1 MLVGL
6 AAPEANSI
14 IICSCVL
21 VLYFVLMYLKGHAFK
36 NITGKKA
43 IVINVTTNLLF
54 LLGALFLVLYFSGNF
69 NFNTIKENVINTFVN
84 ESARIMY
91 SIAVILVSVTI
102 FNTIKI
108 IVGRPIPKITKSAE
122 KRRKTLSKV
131 AISFLRYCVYII
143 DAIII
148 LAIWGVD
155 IGPMLAGL
163 GIASVVIGLGAQKLI
178 NDFISGVFIIFERH
192 FDVGD
197 VIEASGFKGEVI
209 DIGLKTTRIKNWKG
223 EVQIIANGNINELI
237 NYSLDISVASVVVQI
252 AYEANID
259 EAIKLINENL
269 ITRMK
274 ETEHLIT
281 APKVVGV
288 SELASSGVSLTINA
302 TTESECHYSVQREML
317 KLIKEIFDENGIEI
331 PYQQLVVTNKKV
343 SE

>member
-1 MLVGL
+1 MLIGL
-6 AAPEANSI
+6 TVTSTNAI

-21 VLYFVLMYLKGHAFK
+21 VLYFVLMHLKGHALK
-36 NITGKKA
+36 NMSGKKA
-43 IVINVTTNLLF
+43 ILINVITNVFF
-54 LLGALFLVLYFSGNF
+54 LIGALFLVLYFSGNLDL
-69 NFNTIKENVINTFVN
+69 NNLKDNIANTIIE
-84 ESARIMY
+84 ESVRIMY
-91 SIAVILVSVTI
+91 SIAVLLISVTI
-102 FNTIKI
+102 FNTVKI
-108 IVGRPIPKITKSAE
+108 IISRPAPKMTKSAE

-131 AISFLRYCVYII
+131 AISFLRYCTYII

-197 VIEASGFKGEVI
+197 IVEASGFKGEVI

-223 EVQIIANGNINELI
+223 EVKIIANGNINELI
-237 NYSLDISVASVVVQI
+237 NYSLDISVASVTVQI
-252 AYEANID
+252 SYDANVD
-259 EAIKLINENL
+259 EVIKLINEKLVTRMTDTTNL
-269 ITRMK
+269 IS
-274 ETEHLIT
+274 
-281 APKVVGV
+281 APKVAGV
-288 SELASSGVSLTINA
+288 SELGSSGVTLTVNA
-302 TTESECHYSVQREML
+302 TTESECHYGIQRQML
-317 KLIKEIFDENGIEI
+317 KALKEILQENGIEI